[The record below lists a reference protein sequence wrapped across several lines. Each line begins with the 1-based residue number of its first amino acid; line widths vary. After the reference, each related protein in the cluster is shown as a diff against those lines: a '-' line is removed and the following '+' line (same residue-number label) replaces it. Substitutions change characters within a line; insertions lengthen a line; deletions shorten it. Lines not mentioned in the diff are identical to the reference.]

1 MSGDASTVSV
11 DPETSQVTEMGYSV
25 MSVRHSDP
33 DGSGSSFR
41 TRFALPPTSTRP
53 IPIGR
58 SGGEAHPLG
67 ASPLLHV
74 EHETERPISRIK
86 AREGAG
92 SAFANTHSIPKK
104 EPNTLVTPSL
114 MNHVEGE
121 WLSLSSISS
130 PKTPPLDQHSVIP
143 EDLQQEVKR
152 PIAGCRTD
160 PRVSSVAVGD
170 RDSLD
175 FVHSTSPSLEVSHA
189 QSHAVP
195 GNNYDGRN
203 QPEEQ
208 PLFQELYQM
217 LESPTH
223 PGSDTLRSTVE
234 TRRDGTSWE
243 GSVRPG
249 CAFEEEPNADSPR
262 GTERPEQALHVDVLL
277 AQRVV
282 RDAMQEDGECEEFRY
297 QSCMLSASECG
308 EEAVDSSSDWS
319 ECGLDRKHSTRS
331 VFDWG
336 YA

>member
-1 MSGDASTVSV
+1 MGSV
-11 DPETSQVTEMGYSV
+11 DPETPRVTEMGYSV

-33 DGSGSSFR
+33 DGSGPSFR
-41 TRFALPPTSTRP
+41 TRFALPPTPTRP

-58 SGGEAHPLG
+58 NGGEVHPPG
-67 ASPLLHV
+67 APPLLHV

-104 EPNTLVTPSL
+104 EPNALATPSL
-114 MNHVEGE
+114 MDHVEEE
-121 WLSLSSISS
+121 WLSLSPIPT
-130 PKTPPLDQHSVIP
+130 PKAPPLDQNSVIR
-143 EDLQQEVKR
+143 EDLQQRVKR

-160 PRVSSVAVGD
+160 PRVSFVAVEDGD
-170 RDSLD
+170 FLD

-189 QSHAVP
+189 QGHAAP
-195 GNNYDGRN
+195 GNNSDGRN
-203 QPEEQ
+203 QPGEQ

-217 LESPTH
+217 LELPTH
-223 PGSDTLRSTVE
+223 PGSDTLRSETE
-234 TRRDGTSWE
+234 TRRDGEPWQ
-243 GSVRPG
+243 GSVSPG
-249 CAFEEEPNADSPR
+249 CASEEEPNADTPR
-262 GTERPEQALHVDVLL
+262 GPEKPGQALHVDVLL

-282 RDAMQEDGECEEFRY
+282 RDAMQEGGECEGLPY
-297 QSCMLSASECG
+297 HSCMLSASECE
-308 EEAVDSSSDWS
+308 EEAVDLGSNWS

>member
-1 MSGDASTVSV
+1 MGSV

-33 DGSGSSFR
+33 DPSGSSFR

-53 IPIGR
+53 TPIGR
-58 SGGEAHPLG
+58 DGGEAHPSG
-67 ASPLLHV
+67 APPLLHV
-74 EHETERPISRIK
+74 EHETERPTSRIK

-104 EPNTLVTPSL
+104 EPHTLVIPSL
-114 MNHVEGE
+114 MDHVEGG
-121 WLSLSSISS
+121 WLSLSPMST
-130 PKTPPLDQHSVIP
+130 PKAPPLDQHSVIP
-143 EDLQQEVKR
+143 EDLQPEVKR

-160 PRVSSVAVGD
+160 PRISFVAVEG
-170 RDSLD
+170 RDSLG
-175 FVHSTSPSLEVSHA
+175 FLHSTSPSLEVSHA

-195 GNNYDGRN
+195 GNDGDGRN
-203 QPEEQ
+203 QPGGQ
-208 PLFQELYQM
+208 SSFQELYQM

-223 PGSDTLRSTVE
+223 PGSDALRSKVE
-234 TRRDGTSWE
+234 TRRDGKSWE

-249 CAFEEEPNADSPR
+249 CAFEEESNADTPR
-262 GTERPEQALHVDVLL
+262 GPERPEQALHVDVLL

-282 RDAMQEDGECEEFRY
+282 RDAMQEDRECEGFPY

-308 EEAVDSSSDWS
+308 EEAVDSSSNWS